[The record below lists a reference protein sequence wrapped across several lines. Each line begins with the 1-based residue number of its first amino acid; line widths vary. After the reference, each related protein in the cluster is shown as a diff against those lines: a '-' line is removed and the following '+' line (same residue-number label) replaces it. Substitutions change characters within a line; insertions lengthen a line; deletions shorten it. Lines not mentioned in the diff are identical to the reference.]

1 MFTRRFNRYRG
12 VRRVLAA
19 GVLAL
24 LLPLVLAACGAD
36 PTPTPTSPPP
46 PPAPTATPVPAATTA
61 PEPGVTAAPANTP
74 TPDAMMEFKAEW
86 DALIAKAQE
95 EGELS
100 LVLAGNTSRALRT
113 AVIPLFEENFG
124 ISVTS
129 QGGTG
134 SENANRMMAER
145 EANIFSVDAWVTGT
159 TTPRSLL
166 IPNNMLVP
174 IEPLLIH
181 PDVLDTSKWFQG
193 RLWLSDP
200 DLTYTLGYSANGG
213 RQSAF
218 AWNTENVTEEDL
230 AATQSYWDFVEDERW
245 HGRLASAE
253 PWGTGQG
260 NNASWV
266 HIEVGP
272 DFWRRLL
279 RERDLVVYSDQRQA
293 AEAVA
298 LGKQDICLLGC
309 GRVVNDLTSEGLPIE
324 RYFPHAMKEGL
335 TISTGGSNVM
345 AVDRPP
351 NPAAMQLFINWLLTL
366 EAQEV
371 LETST
376 GNNSLR
382 IDTTKTG
389 VEPDNVLYED
399 IAYANPCCDPKYYTN
414 FDTAWAELQVL
425 REDWL
430 QGNP

>member
-1 MFTRRFNRYRG
+1 MFGKRFKSNGGLRRA
-12 VRRVLAA
+12 LAA

-36 PTPTPTSPPP
+36 PTPTPTSPPL
-46 PPAPTATPVPAATTA
+46 APTSTPVPAATTA

-74 TPDAMMEFKAEW
+74 TPDAMMQFKDDW

-113 AVIPLFEENFG
+113 AVIPLFEEKFG

-159 TTPRSLL
+159 TTPTSLL

-174 IEPLLIH
+174 VMPLLIH
-181 PDVLDTSKWFQG
+181 PDVLDTSNWFQD

-200 DLTYTLGYSANGG
+200 SLTYTLGYSANGG
-213 RQSAF
+213 RNSAF
-218 AWNTENVTEEDL
+218 AWNTEEVSEDDL
-230 AATQSYWDFVEDERW
+230 TSVQSYWDFVEDPRW
-245 HGRLASAE
+245 KGRLASAE

-260 NNASWV
+260 NSAAWV
-266 HIEVGP
+266 YLEVGP
-272 DFWRRLL
+272 DYWHRLL
-279 RERDLVVYSDQRQA
+279 REQDLVVYSDQRQA

-298 LGKQDICLLGC
+298 LGKQHICLLGC
-309 GRVVNDLTSEGLPIE
+309 GRVVNALTSEGLPIE
-324 RYFPHAMKEGL
+324 RYFPHAVKEGL
-335 TISTGGSNVM
+335 TISTGGSNIM
-345 AVDRPP
+345 SVDNPP
-351 NPAAMQLFINWLLTL
+351 NPAAMQLFVNWLLTQ
-366 EAQEV
+366 EAQQV

-376 GNNSLR
+376 GYNSLR
-382 IDTTKTG
+382 VDTTKEG
-389 VEPDNVLYED
+389 VLPENILYED
-399 IAYANPCCDPKYYTN
+399 VSYGNPCCDPKYTSQ
-414 FDTAWAELQVL
+414 FETAWANLQAL

-430 QGNP
+430 QNNP